1 MLNPETKPRLQR
13 CKKGY
18 KRCGQCQ
25 AWKKL
30 SGTGGATI
38 RWKRAKTNNDWI
50 RDGKTTYPH
59 DEKYLFNSFFW
70 LNCGLFCFTYRKIQ
84 KEVIQKK
91 DKNVSTSNG
100 GSLSPGNLNVG
111 FEIETTTTTSADSTT
126 VTTVSTPGTRRRRK
140 KKMPCARPHYQFNY
154 LDEGILLE
162 DKPLSTT
169 TKDMYNYSY
178 VTVDTS
184 PVCTCHHNGYLQA
197 GFDLLPYSRDYLT
210 PTSSTPTGRLP
221 YTSRKGRVFLP
232 ESFV

>member
-1 MLNPETKPRLQR
+1 MNRGSLNERYFSSTKSGNKSTLQS

-18 KRCGQCQ
+18 ERRTARPRIQRKRV
-25 AWKKL
+25 K
-30 SGTGGATI
+30 
-38 RWKRAKTNNDWI
+38 NNDWI
-50 RDGKTTYPH
+50 RNGKTCPH
-59 DEKYLFNSFFW
+59 DEKYIFNCCFW
-70 LNCGLFCFTYRKIQ
+70 LNHGLFCFTYRKIQ
-84 KEVIQKK
+84 KEVTLKK
-91 DKNVSTSNG
+91 NKNVSTGNG
-100 GSLSPGNLNVG
+100 SSLSPGNLNGG
-111 FEIETTTTTSADSTT
+111 FEIETTTTSSADSTN

-162 DKPLSTT
+162 DKPLSST
-169 TKDMYNYSY
+169 TKDMYDYSY

-197 GFDLLPYSRDYLT
+197 GFDLLPYSRDYLA

-221 YTSRKGRVFLP
+221 YRTQKARMFLP